1 MHILPRT
8 VAVFKSFLL
17 FHQLVWLYPGYIVV
31 QPATSSTVPLID
43 ANVVGVPP
51 FSDPNIRVYVLVVEK
66 FVICN
71 TYMLPS
77 RDTFDQKYCE
87 NEFKALISPALLE
100 VRRNGVVE
108 PSVLSLYSP
117 SLLVFPLTPSPILVA
132 VASRYVLL
140 GSITRTLVMASV
152 ELVKKVV
159 GGTFPV
165 VDLTL
170 TVLEPSG

>member
-1 MHILPRT
+1 MLLALARIIHKP
-8 VAVFKSFLL
+8 VAD
-17 FHQLVWLYPGYIVV
+17 YIVV
-31 QPATSSTVPLID
+31 QPAISRTVPLID

-51 FSDPNIRVYVLVVEK
+51 FSDPNISVYVLVEK
-66 FVICN
+66 FAICS

-87 NEFKALISPALLE
+87 NGVKALVSPALLE

-117 SLLVFPLTPSPILVA
+117 SLLVSPLTPSPVFVA

-152 ELVKKVV
+152 GLVKKVV